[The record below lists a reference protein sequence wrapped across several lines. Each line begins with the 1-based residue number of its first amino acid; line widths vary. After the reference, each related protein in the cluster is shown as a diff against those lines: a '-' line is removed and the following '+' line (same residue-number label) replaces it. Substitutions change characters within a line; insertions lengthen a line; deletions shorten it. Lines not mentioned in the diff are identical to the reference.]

1 MICLAGA
8 ARAIVNDLTNSPE
21 NIAVNPGGAVVSA
34 WSGKIDDMSV
44 QADEERVRALR
55 ERYPDEDLDAID
67 ITIALG
73 RAATSIERLLAQ
85 RLKPHKVTPVGM
97 QVLISVLLADG
108 GPIDLKTLGAD
119 VRVTKANVS
128 LVLRALEREGL
139 VTREA
144 EPADGRRL
152 RVKLTRKGKRLVQEL
167 VPLVREAMEEG
178 LAPLSKRD
186 RNELRRI
193 TRRIDLDV

>member
-1 MICLAGA
+1 M
-8 ARAIVNDLTNSPE
+8 
-21 NIAVNPGGAVVSA
+21 VSA
-34 WSGKIDDMSV
+34 VYGRIEEMSV
-44 QADEERVRALR
+44 QGDEERVRSLR
-55 ERYPDEDLDAID
+55 RRYPDEDLDAID

-85 RLKPHKVTPVGM
+85 RLKPYNVTPVGM

-144 EPADGRRL
+144 EPADGRRI
-152 RVKLTRKGKRLVQEL
+152 RVKLTRKGQKLVRDL
-167 VPLVREAMEEG
+167 VPLVRDTMEEG
-178 LAPLSKRD
+178 LEPLSRRD